1 MPGQHLPHPRGLT
14 LVEVL
19 VVIALV
25 GILIALAAPSMRDL
39 IAAKRVQGITN
50 ELVTDMQYARSEAA
64 RRSRDVRIGFQAT
77 DQLSCYALYI
87 EPEVAP
93 GALPASGVNG
103 GTGTCDCRRTPGVSV
118 CSAEVGREEIKTV
131 QVPRSLGVSFNAS
144 STDGPTLNFGGDFG
158 RLKSA
163 SVPGGLLPDG
173 FEFDVS
179 VTATPRG
186 QLRTSVSTS
195 GRPGVCS
202 PDGSI
207 SATPRC

>member
-1 MPGQHLPHPRGLT
+1 MPSQYRPHERGLT

-39 IAAKRVQGITN
+39 ISAKRVQGITT

-87 EPEVAP
+87 EPEAAP

-103 GTGTCDCRRTPGVSV
+103 GIGTCDCSRTPGVNV
-118 CSAEVGREEIKTV
+118 CTAEVGREEIKTV
-131 QVPRSLGVSFNAS
+131 QVPRSRGVSFSAS
-144 STDGPTLNFGGDFG
+144 SADGPTLNFGAVSAG
-158 RLKSA
+158 LVSA
-163 SVPGGLLPDG
+163 SAPGAVPVA
-173 FEFDVS
+173 FDVT

-186 QLRTSVSTS
+186 QLRTRVSTS
-195 GRPGVCS
+195 GRPSVCT

-207 SATPRC
+207 SAAPPC

>member
-1 MPGQHLPHPRGLT
+1 MPSQYRPHERGLT

-39 IAAKRVQGITN
+39 ISAKRVQGITT

-87 EPEVAP
+87 EPEAAP

-103 GTGTCDCRRTPGVSV
+103 GIGTCDCSRTPGVNV
-118 CSAEVGREEIKTV
+118 CTAEVGREEIKTV
-131 QVPRSLGVSFNAS
+131 QVPRSRGVSFSAS
-144 STDGPTLNFGGDFG
+144 SADGPILNFGAVSGG
-158 RLKSA
+158 QVSA
-163 SVPGGLLPDG
+163 SAPRAVPAP
-173 FEFDVS
+173 FE
-179 VTATPRG
+179 VTVTGTPRG
-186 QLRTSVSTS
+186 QLRTSVSQS
-195 GRPGVCS
+195 GRPSVCS

-207 SATPRC
+207 SGARPC